1 MTRGQGGR
9 KGAKWLN
16 VAPCPRVKKSRR
28 IMRNG
33 KASDETMKVSMP
45 QGEGPAYAG
54 VVSEGRERS
63 MAVATPA
70 ATGRHA
76 VTPTKSEG
84 GEHGSVVGCN
94 ANNGNA
100 SARTA
105 NCNNAAS
112 NGNDN
117 YAGAFALV
125 NGNVGTSTSRAA
137 STKTTDS
144 PAVTDGQGRC
154 DYGSCLPFWGEEEI
168 AESNAT
174 ATDKDPISEALS
186 VANSKRKLK
195 NLKRFFTDKTLIA
208 YAFDRTMQ
216 SSSAK
221 KADKDLFIAN
231 RQAIIDRIAHELET
245 QTYEPQ
251 PAERRVIRKR
261 GKGDKARNADV
272 YTLYDRIV
280 QMLILIVIEGKFRHM
295 MIRNIYSG
303 IKGRSLLS
311 NNRTYCMVNRIRTWV
326 KGHHDSWV
334 GLTDIRHFYES
345 LRVKVVL
352 GEMFSIIVC
361 PFTRWLLCTAFSKT
375 EYLPIGGC
383 LSQLM
388 GMFAIVGADREVLNR
403 YRVKYFAFGDNRL
416 MGGDKQEV
424 RKAMSFLMSYYEGR
438 YGLSVKGDYQLR
450 KVSDGFRFC
459 KYDFRGSYVHVRAEM
474 RRRAIRAYRRGWQH
488 YAGYRG
494 MLLKT
499 DSQRLRQLI
508 ETSIMELTNKHGMTV
523 RTQRGDKQKLRDLRD
538 DAEIF
543 PVEYLIEKSEAKAK
557 EGKEG
562 LMVRLTYILID
573 GEKKR
578 LCHSTEG
585 SEEIVEFFRLAERGE
600 TEPHQRLHVRHDGTR
615 SYFREYH
622 TSKEEACDILC
633 DMFGL

>member
-1 MTRGQGGR
+1 
-9 KGAKWLN
+9 
-16 VAPCPRVKKSRR
+16 
-28 IMRNG
+28 
-33 KASDETMKVSMP
+33 MP
-45 QGEGPAYAG
+45 QSAAYAG
-54 VVSEGRERS
+54 IVREDEE
-63 MAVATPA
+63 
-70 ATGRHA
+70 RHEA
-76 VTPTKSEG
+76 EVTPTAEIRFAVTSPKSEG

-117 YAGAFALV
+117 YAGAFALIK
-125 NGNVGTSTSRAA
+125 GTGGTSTSRAA
-137 STKTTDS
+137 STKITDS
-144 PAVTDGQGRC
+144 SAVNDGQERC
-154 DYGSCLPFWGEEEI
+154 DYGSDIPYWGDEN
-168 AESNAT
+168 AESNAL
-174 ATDKDPISEALS
+174 ATDKEAEIFAEL
-186 VANSKRKLK
+186 ANVNGKRKLK
-195 NLKRFFTDKTLIA
+195 SLKRFFTDKRIIA

-216 SSSAK
+216 SSSANAK
-221 KADKDLFIAN
+221 TKAQFASQ
-231 RQAIIDRIAHELET
+231 REQIIDRIAKELSE
-245 QTYEPQ
+245 QTYEPE

-280 QMLILIVIEGKFRHM
+280 QMLILTVIERKFRNM

-311 NNRTYCMVNRIRTWV
+311 NDKTYCMVNQIRTWV
-326 KGHHDSWV
+326 KGHPDAYV

-345 LRVKVVL
+345 LRVKIVL
-352 GEMFSIIVC
+352 GEMFGIIVC
-361 PFTRWLLCTAFSKT
+361 PFTRWLLYTAFSKT

-388 GMFAIVGADREVLNR
+388 GMYTIVGADRELLQR

-416 MGGDKQEV
+416 IGGNKKAV
-424 RKAMSFLMSYYEGR
+424 REAMSFLVSYYEGR

-459 KYDFRGSYVHVRAEM
+459 KYDFKGGFVHVRAEI
-474 RRRAIRAYRRGWQH
+474 RRRAIRAYRKGLQH
-488 YAGYRG
+488 YAGYKG

-499 DSQRLRQLI
+499 DSRRLRYLI
-508 ETSIMELTNKHGMTV
+508 ENHHMELTNRHGMKI
-523 RTQRGDKQKLRDLRD
+523 RTQRGDKVKFRDLRED
-538 DAEIF
+538 SEIF
-543 PVEYLIEKSEAKAK
+543 PVEYSIEPSEAKAK

-573 GEKKR
+573 GESKR

-585 SEEIVEFFRLAERGE
+585 SEEIVEFFRLVQRGE
-600 TEPHQRLHVRHDGTR
+600 QDLHQRLHVRHDNTK
-615 SYFREYH
+615 SYFAEFH
-622 TSKEEACDILC
+622 TSKEEACSIIC
-633 DMFGL
+633 DMYGL

>member
-1 MTRGQGGR
+1 
-9 KGAKWLN
+9 
-16 VAPCPRVKKSRR
+16 
-28 IMRNG
+28 
-33 KASDETMKVSMP
+33 MP
-45 QGEGPAYAG
+45 QGAQGSAYAG
-54 VVSEGRERS
+54 VVPEARTRG
-63 MAVATPA
+63 MA
-70 ATGRHA
+70 A
-76 VTPTKSEG
+76 VTPTTQGCHVPTSADSEG

-125 NGNVGTSTSRAA
+125 KGIGGTSTSCAA

-154 DYGSCLPFWGEEEI
+154 DYGSSLPFWGDNEETN

-174 ATDKDPISEALS
+174 ATDKDAVFRELAQ
-186 VANSKRKLK
+186 ANGKRKLK
-195 NLKRFFTDKTLIA
+195 NLRRFFTDKTIIA

-216 SSSAK
+216 SSSANK
-221 KADKDLFIAN
+221 KDKDLFIAN
-231 RQAIIDRIAHELET
+231 RTAVVDRIARELSG
-245 QTYEPQ
+245 QTYSPQ

-280 QMLILIVIEGKFRHM
+280 QMLILTVIEDKFRNM

-311 NNRTYCMVNRIRTWV
+311 NDKRYCMVNQIRTWV
-326 KGHHDSWV
+326 KGHPDSWV

-352 GEMFSIIVC
+352 GEMFAIVVC

-388 GMFAIVGADREVLNR
+388 GMFAIVGADRELLKR

-416 MGGDKQEV
+416 IGGDKHEV
-424 RKAMSFLMSYYEGR
+424 REAMSFLMSYYEGR

-450 KVSDGFRFC
+450 KVRDGFRFC

-474 RRRAIRAYRRGWQH
+474 RRRAIRAYRRGQQH
-488 YAGYRG
+488 YAGYKG

-508 ETSIMELTNKHGMTV
+508 ETHIMELTNRHGMTV
-523 RTQRGDKQKLRDLRD
+523 HTQRGDKVKFRDLHD
-538 DAEIF
+538 DAEVF
-543 PVEYLIEKSEAKAK
+543 PIEYTIEKSEAKAK

-562 LMVRLTYILID
+562 YMVRLTYILIN
-573 GEKKR
+573 GSEKR

-585 SEEIVEFFRLAERGE
+585 SEEVVEFFRLVERGE
-600 TEPHQRLHVRHDGTR
+600 QELHQLLHVRHDGTR

-622 TSKEEACDILC
+622 TSKEEACSILC

>member
-1 MTRGQGGR
+1 
-9 KGAKWLN
+9 
-16 VAPCPRVKKSRR
+16 
-28 IMRNG
+28 
-33 KASDETMKVSMP
+33 
-45 QGEGPAYAG
+45 
-54 VVSEGRERS
+54 
-63 MAVATPA
+63 MA
-70 ATGRHA
+70 A
-76 VTPTKSEG
+76 VTPTTQGCHVPTSADSEG

-125 NGNVGTSTSRAA
+125 KGIGGTSTSCAA

-154 DYGSCLPFWGEEEI
+154 DYGSSLPFWGDNEETN

-174 ATDKDPISEALS
+174 ATDKDAVFRELAQ
-186 VANSKRKLK
+186 ANGKRKLK
-195 NLKRFFTDKTLIA
+195 NLRRFFTDKTIIA

-216 SSSAK
+216 SSSANK
-221 KADKDLFIAN
+221 KDKDLFIAN
-231 RQAIIDRIAHELET
+231 RTAVVDRIARELSG
-245 QTYEPQ
+245 QTYSPQ

-280 QMLILIVIEGKFRHM
+280 QMLILTVIEDKFRNM

-311 NNRTYCMVNRIRTWV
+311 NDKRYCMVNQIRTWV
-326 KGHHDSWV
+326 KGHPDSWV

-352 GEMFSIIVC
+352 GEMFAIVVC

-388 GMFAIVGADREVLNR
+388 GMFAIVGADRELLKR

-416 MGGDKQEV
+416 IGGDKHEV
-424 RKAMSFLMSYYEGR
+424 REAMSFLMSYYEGR

-450 KVSDGFRFC
+450 KVRDGFRFC

-474 RRRAIRAYRRGWQH
+474 RRRAIRAYRRGQQH
-488 YAGYRG
+488 YAGYKG

-508 ETSIMELTNKHGMTV
+508 ETHIMELTNRHGMTV
-523 RTQRGDKQKLRDLRD
+523 HTQRGDKVKFRDLHD
-538 DAEIF
+538 DAEVF
-543 PVEYLIEKSEAKAK
+543 PIEYTIEKSEAKAK

-562 LMVRLTYILID
+562 YMVRLTYILIN
-573 GEKKR
+573 GSEKR

-585 SEEIVEFFRLAERGE
+585 SEEVVEFFRLVERGE
-600 TEPHQRLHVRHDGTR
+600 QELHQLLHVRHDGTR

-622 TSKEEACDILC
+622 TSKEEACSILC